1 MTREN
6 GSILNCAAMAKPHL
20 HLHYSLLVLSTVS
33 NYHYHFK
40 HTVSRF
46 NYECV
51 QRSRQ
56 VTLFC
61 IFGTE
66 ITESFIITNWIFFK
80 PYTDNCFI
88 FRMLALLFLS
98 CCWEHTDWLIQSC
111 RSAQRYA
118 GYLLWN
124 TYHLWI
130 HGIVPS
136 PSLNV
141 SFTGKVWFGAGKLPY
156 KLESYD
162 LYQETEPN
170 DK

>member
-6 GSILNCAAMAKPHL
+6 RSILNCAAMAKPHL

-46 NYECV
+46 DYECV

-111 RSAQRYA
+111 RSAQICWLPAMEYISS
-118 GYLLWN
+118 LDTWN
-124 TYHLWI
+124 RSFAIIKCFL
-130 HGIVPS
+130 HG
-136 PSLNV
+136 
-141 SFTGKVWFGAGKLPY
+141 
-156 KLESYD
+156 
-162 LYQETEPN
+162 
-170 DK
+170 